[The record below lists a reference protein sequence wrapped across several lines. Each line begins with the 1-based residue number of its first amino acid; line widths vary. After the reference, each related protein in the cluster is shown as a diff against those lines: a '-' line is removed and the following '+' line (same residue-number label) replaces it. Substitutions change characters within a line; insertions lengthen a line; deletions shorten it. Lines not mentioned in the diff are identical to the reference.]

1 MEIRPATPG
10 DSPLLSSL
18 CRDVQTL
25 HARHHPH
32 VFKMPQSDDFAV
44 AFFDEMLASADMT
57 IYIAEEGSRP
67 VGYIVCR
74 LFDRPENVFTHA
86 SRFLFVDQISVRP
99 GAQRKGIGAAL
110 LKRAEGRARELGL
123 SKLQL
128 DSWDFNTEAHAF
140 FEKFGFHKF
149 NYRFWR
155 EL

>member
-1 MEIRPATPG
+1 MKIRPATPE
-10 DSPLLSSL
+10 DSPLLSAL

-25 HARHHPH
+25 HARHHPK
-32 VFKMPQSDDFAV
+32 VFKMPQSDDFAA
-44 AFFDEMLASADMT
+44 AFFDEMLTTPEVA
-57 IYIAEEGSRP
+57 IYIAEEESRP
-67 VGYIVCR
+67 LGYVVCR

-99 GAQRKGIGAAL
+99 GAQRKGIGGAL
-110 LKRAEGRARELGL
+110 LKQAEAHARELGL

-149 NYRFWR
+149 NYRFW
-155 EL
+155 LDL